1 MRAGSHADAGISL
14 LAGVEEKICGGQHE
28 RPLNPAEKLP
38 PYEGEHMR
46 VLMFGWEFPPHISGG
61 LGTACFGMTQALARR
76 GAEIIFVL
84 PRIDDSKGRDEFLR
98 LRSAS
103 GTPISEDLVRRMAW
117 AQQEVWHEG
126 IRCLPVD
133 SPLMP
138 YLTEQDYA
146 SAMGRS
152 GARTSMEQPCS
163 STVYPAGSHK
173 FRQRQSFTYTL
184 QGGYGPDL
192 MTEVLRYSRLAAAL
206 AVQENFDVIHA
217 HDWMTYPAGMLAK
230 NLTGKPLVV
239 HIHATEYDRSG
250 SGINEQ
256 VAGIERA
263 GMMAADVVVAVS
275 RLTRKTVIERY
286 GIPPE
291 KVLVVHNAV
300 ARHEAQRHYP
310 IPPRIRH
317 EKRVLFLGRVT
328 FQKGP
333 EYFMEAARLV
343 LQKIPN
349 VRFFMAGSGDMLPRL
364 IRRAGQLRMGSRF
377 HFAGFLHGEEVDHM
391 FALSDLYVMP
401 SVSEPFGITPL
412 EAMLYDV
419 PVLLSR
425 QSGVSEV
432 LEHALKADFWDTRE
446 MADKICAVLR
456 YPCLAAELVKNCREE
471 MKSIRWENAAD
482 QLLAI
487 YHNVHGGR

>member
-1 MRAGSHADAGISL
+1 MCAGRHAGAGISL
-14 LAGVEEKICGGQHE
+14 LTGAEEIFAAADKKA
-28 RPLNPAEKLP
+28 AESGEKFS
-38 PYEGEHMR
+38 PYEGEYMR

-76 GAEIIFVL
+76 GAEIIFIL
-84 PRIDDSKGRDEFLR
+84 PRIDDSKGRDGFLR

-103 GTPISEDLVRRMAW
+103 GTPITEDLKKRIDR
-117 AQQEVWHEG
+117 AQREVWQNG

-138 YLTEQDYA
+138 YLTPQDYA
-146 SAMGRS
+146 DAANRS
-152 GARTSMEQPCS
+152 GLSCVEQPGS
-163 STVYPAGSHK
+163 SVQYRAGSHK
-173 FRQRQSFTYTL
+173 LHQRQTFTHIL

-192 MTEVLRYSRLAAAL
+192 MTEVLRYSCLAAAL
-206 AVQENFDVIHA
+206 AAEESFDVIHA

-230 NLTGKPLVV
+230 KLTGKPLVV

-250 SGINEQ
+250 PGINEQ

-263 GMMAADVVVAVS
+263 GMLAADAVVAVS

-291 KVLVVHNAV
+291 KVFVVHNAV
-300 ARHEAQRHYP
+300 ARHEAQRHYS

-333 EYFMEAARLV
+333 EYFLEAARLV

-377 HFAGFLHGEEVDHM
+377 HFAGFLHGEEVDRM

-432 LEHALKADFWDTRE
+432 LQHALKADFWDTRE

-471 MKSIRWENAAD
+471 MKSIRWENTAD
-482 QLLAI
+482 QLLVI

>member
-1 MRAGSHADAGISL
+1 
-14 LAGVEEKICGGQHE
+14 
-28 RPLNPAEKLP
+28 
-38 PYEGEHMR
+38 MR

-61 LGTACFGMTQALARR
+61 LGTACYGMTQALAKK
-76 GAEIIFVL
+76 GAQIIFVL
-84 PRIDDSKGRDEFLR
+84 PRAGEGGQNDFLR
-98 LRSAS
+98 LESAS
-103 GTPISEDLVRRMAW
+103 GTPISEDAAERMVRVGQDIW
-117 AQQEVWHEG
+117 QEN
-126 IRCLPVD
+126 IRFLSVA
-133 SPLMP
+133 SPLTP
-138 YLTEQDYA
+138 YLTPQDYA
-146 SAMGRS
+146 ASLRSLQRTPDSAETRS
-152 GARTSMEQPCS
+152 RPGAPFT
-163 STVYPAGSHK
+163 
-173 FRQRQSFTYTL
+173 FRL

-192 MTEVLRYSRLAAAL
+192 MSEVRRFSRLASAIAMR
-206 AVQENFDVIHA
+206 ENFDVIHV
-217 HDWMTYPAGMLAK
+217 HDWMTYPAGMLARA
-230 NLTGKPLVV
+230 LTDKPLVA

-250 SGINEQ
+250 ENINTQ
-256 VAGIERA
+256 VADIERA
-263 GMMAADVVVAVS
+263 GLLAADLVVAVS
-275 RLTRKTVIERY
+275 RLTRQTVIERY
-286 GIPPE
+286 GVRPE
-291 KVLVVHNAV
+291 KVVVVYNAV
-300 ARHEAQRHYP
+300 ARHEVERRYE

-349 VRFFMAGSGDMLPRL
+349 ARFFMAGSGDMLPQL
-364 IRRAGQLRMGSRF
+364 IRRAGQLRIGRRF
-377 HFAGFLHGEEVDHM
+377 HFAGFLRGEQVDRM

-432 LEHALKADFWDTRE
+432 LEHALKADFWDTRD

-482 QLLAI
+482 QLMTV
-487 YHNVHGGR
+487 YHNVSGGN

>member
-1 MRAGSHADAGISL
+1 
-14 LAGVEEKICGGQHE
+14 
-28 RPLNPAEKLP
+28 
-38 PYEGEHMR
+38 
-46 VLMFGWEFPPHISGG
+46 
-61 LGTACFGMTQALARR
+61 
-76 GAEIIFVL
+76 
-84 PRIDDSKGRDEFLR
+84 
-98 LRSAS
+98 
-103 GTPISEDLVRRMAW
+103 
-117 AQQEVWHEG
+117 
-126 IRCLPVD
+126 
-133 SPLMP
+133 
-138 YLTEQDYA
+138 
-146 SAMGRS
+146 
-152 GARTSMEQPCS
+152 
-163 STVYPAGSHK
+163 
-173 FRQRQSFTYTL
+173 
-184 QGGYGPDL
+184 
-192 MTEVLRYSRLAAAL
+192 
-206 AVQENFDVIHA
+206 
-217 HDWMTYPAGMLAK
+217 ML
-230 NLTGKPLVV
+230 
-239 HIHATEYDRSG
+239 
-250 SGINEQ
+250 
-256 VAGIERA
+256 
-263 GMMAADVVVAVS
+263 AADVVVAVS

-291 KVLVVHNAV
+291 KVMVVHNAV

-377 HFAGFLHGEEVDHM
+377 HFAGFLQGEEVDRM

-432 LEHALKADFWDTRE
+432 LQHALKADFWDTRD

-487 YHNVHGGR
+487 YHNVHGGRS

>member
-1 MRAGSHADAGISL
+1 
-14 LAGVEEKICGGQHE
+14 
-28 RPLNPAEKLP
+28 
-38 PYEGEHMR
+38 
-46 VLMFGWEFPPHISGG
+46 MFGWEFPPHISGG
-61 LGTACFGMTQALARR
+61 LGTACFGMTQALAKR

-84 PRIDDSKGRDEFLR
+84 PRVDGSAGQNGFLR
-98 LRSAS
+98 MRGAS
-103 GTPISEDLVRRMAW
+103 GMPVSPQIAENMALAGQDLW
-117 AQQEVWHEG
+117 ASS
-126 IRCLPVD
+126 IRCLPVE
-133 SPLMP
+133 SPLVP
-138 YLTEQDYA
+138 YLTPQGYTEALEYLRQEPQCEAA
-146 SAMGRS
+146 SRCVGHTPGSAAQYVS
-152 GARTSMEQPCS
+152 GGAPVTFEL
-163 STVYPAGSHK
+163 H
-173 FRQRQSFTYTL
+173 
-184 QGGYGPDL
+184 GGYGPDL
-192 MTEVLRYSRLAAAL
+192 MTEVHRYSRLAAAI
-206 AVQENFDVIHA
+206 AVQENFDVIHV
-217 HDWMTYPAGMLAK
+217 HDWMTYPAGMLARA
-230 NLTGKPLVV
+230 LTGKPLVA

-250 SGINEQ
+250 LNINEQ

-263 GMMAADVVVAVS
+263 GLNAADVVVAVS

-286 GIPPE
+286 DVPPE
-291 KVLVVHNAV
+291 KVVVVHNAV
-300 ARHEAQRHYP
+300 ARHEAQRQYLVP
-310 IPPRIRH
+310 ERIRH

-349 VRFFMAGSGDMLPRL
+349 VRFFMAGSGDMLPEL
-364 IRRAGQLRMGSRF
+364 IRRAGQLRIGRRF
-377 HFAGFLHGEEVDHM
+377 HFAGFLLGQDVDRM

-432 LEHALKADFWDTRE
+432 LEHALKADFWDTRD

-471 MKSIRWENAAD
+471 MKSIRWENVAH
-482 QLLAI
+482 QLLTI
-487 YHNVHGGR
+487 YRDVIGGH